1 MTYHNFFTLI
11 ENETMPTLPNATSK
25 KEKIIKLLSQ
35 ENYSTKNIAEMVGT
49 TKGYVWKEKS
59 KLKTAGLLIK
69 RDTEVISRTSQLNI
83 NNGNNNSLLNIPQ
96 LAPEGL
102 SKLYS
107 EFRLGKRPAQVIS
120 KYGFH
125 PELVESEYQRFLR
138 LENEYDTYTLQIKF
152 FQNFEQQLLTSK
164 YYNNELN
171 PLVEKYRKNGK
182 LVADDFI
189 GLIKTLLKET
199 YVVGKVSAI
208 DDLMNKIP
216 PVGWEAGR
224 CINCNEVLG
233 QCIVNST
240 KESRII
246 LSDTSIPLT
255 HSSFGIRCPQ
265 VQR

>member
-1 MTYHNFFTLI
+1 MI
-11 ENETMPTLPNATSK
+11 ENEKIPTLPIATSK
-25 KEKIIKLLSQ
+25 KEKIIKLLSE
-35 ENYSTKNIAEMVGT
+35 ENYTAKNIAKMVGT
-49 TKGYVWKEKS
+49 TEAYVWKEKS

-69 RDTEVISRTSQLNI
+69 QDTEVISRTSQLNI
-83 NNGNNNSLLNIPQ
+83 HNGNYNSLLNIPQ
-96 LAPEGL
+96 LTPEGL

-107 EFRLGKRPAQVIS
+107 ELRLGKRPAQIIS
-120 KYGFH
+120 EHGFH
-125 PELVESEYQRFLR
+125 PELVQNEYQRYLR

-152 FQNFEQQLLTSK
+152 FQKFEQQLLTSK
-164 YYNNELN
+164 NYNNEIN

-189 GLIKTLLKET
+189 DLINILLKER

-224 CINCNEVLG
+224 CTNCNEVLG
-233 QCIVNST
+233 QCMVNPT
-240 KESRII
+240 KELRII
-246 LSDTSIPLT
+246 LSDTSVPLT